1 MPTASAVCPSE
12 ALARSVGRHN
22 LCRCAHS
29 LSSSSATR
37 EAIDL
42 FLREEEA
49 TRALEAMLLD
59 EPEWLG
65 QIYVQPVEVDGFV
78 AFFSSSDGPT
88 FSRVCGGKDA
98 LQIAVPGAGSARL
111 RMIHVIGVELTTG

>member
-65 QIYVQPVEVDGFV
+65 RIYVQPVELDGFV
-78 AFFSSSDGPT
+78 AFFSSSDDRR
-88 FSRVCGGKDA
+88 SRGCAEVKTH
-98 LQIAVPGAGSARL
+98 SRL
-111 RMIHVIGVELTTG
+111 RFPVLEARAFA